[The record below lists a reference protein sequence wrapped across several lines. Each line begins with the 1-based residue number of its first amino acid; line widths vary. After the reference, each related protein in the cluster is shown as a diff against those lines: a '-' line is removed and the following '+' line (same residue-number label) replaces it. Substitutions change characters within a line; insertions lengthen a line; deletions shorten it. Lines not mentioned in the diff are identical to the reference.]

1 MYTVY
6 NTFKRIVMKSYVF
19 FVMLLV
25 AGIVYAQDK
34 SAYQTPDEQKS
45 TGLLDP
51 SRLTVQNSISFG
63 AMSNGSSASGLQSQ
77 SLYTTMMRYRFVA
90 PVTLNLNFGL
100 PIHSSFSSA
109 QNLSTNNLQSL
120 DYFKSMPFQ
129 MSLDWQPTDNMMFRL
144 SIMKAPA
151 NNFFY
156 NEGYGNWDPF
166 YRYSARNKTAE

>member
-1 MYTVY
+1 
-6 NTFKRIVMKSYVF
+6 MKLPALYLL
-19 FVMLLV
+19 LLV
-25 AGIVYAQDK
+25 TGIVYAQDE
-34 SAYQTPDEQKS
+34 SAYQTSDEQKS

-63 AMSNGSSASGLQSQ
+63 AMSSGSASSGLQSQ
-77 SLYTTMMRYRFVA
+77 SLYTTMMRYQFTA
-90 PVTLNLNFGL
+90 PVTLNLNFSL

-129 MSLDWQPTDNMMFRL
+129 MSLDWQPTDNTMFRL

-151 NNFFY
+151 NNYFY
-156 NEGYGNWDPF
+156 NGAYGNWDPF
-166 YRYSARNKTAE
+166 YRYSERNEPAE